1 MSSSTTNRSL
11 RPLRDATIDDRRVR
25 DILLTALTVST
36 GALDAVSWL
45 GLDKVFSAFMTG
57 NVVFLGLGAAGAD
70 APSPVR
76 VLSAV
81 IAFGVGAF
89 AGARL
94 VRATSRAWGSIA
106 RTSTGNSP
114 WPRGVTVT
122 LGGTVVLEAVF
133 LVAWAAVGGHPSTAA
148 GDALIALTALAM
160 GLQTA
165 AVFSLGVRAV
175 FTTAVTATWA
185 VLMGDVASW
194 SSTREERRRLASV
207 LIGLLVGA
215 TAGGLLVLHARSW
228 APALPLVVTGLVVAA
243 AARIPWAGGQ
253 AEPAPARMAAPG
265 VPTAT
270 VGVPELRP
278 EDDAMRRSA

>member
-1 MSSSTTNRSL
+1 MASSIQRPL
-11 RPLRDATIDDRRVR
+11 RPLRDVSVDDRRIR
-25 DILLTALTVST
+25 DVLLVALTVST
-36 GALDAVSWL
+36 GAIDAVSWL
-45 GLDKVFSAFMTG
+45 GLGKVFSAFMTG
-57 NVVFLGLGAAGAD
+57 NLVFLGLGAAGAD

-76 VLSAV
+76 VLCAV
-81 IAFGVGAF
+81 LAFGVGAF

-94 VRATSRAWGSIA
+94 VRATSGAWGTIA
-106 RTSTGNSP
+106 RTSRGST

-122 LGGTVVLEAVF
+122 LGTAVLLEAAF
-133 LVAWAAVGGHPSTAA
+133 LVGWAAVAGHPSSAY
-148 GDALIALTALAM
+148 GDVLIAVSALAM
-160 GLQTA
+160 GVQTA

-207 LIGLLVGA
+207 LIGLIAGA

-228 APALPLVVTGLVVAA
+228 APALPLVLTGLVVAV
-243 AARIPWAGGQ
+243 AARVRWAGESRDS
-253 AEPAPARMAAPG
+253 AAPRMAAPG
-265 VPTAT
+265 VPAAS
-270 VGVPELRP
+270 VDVPRLRP